1 MRVGLAQVDVLVGD
15 LAGNVARC
23 ERAVRLAAADGADLV
38 VLPELVI
45 PGYPP
50 RDLLLD
56 PSFVAAVTAATVD
69 LAQRL
74 RGLPPTVAGTVA
86 TGGTATPGHPGLL
99 NVAALLADGAV
110 QAKVAKRLL
119 PGYDVFFEPRWFS
132 PGGPSPLLTVAGCRI
147 GLVICEDLWDEG
159 YPLHPP
165 AELVA
170 AGAELL
176 ISIAASPYRPGVLAE
191 RRRHARR
198 AGVPVVAVNLVGGQ
212 DELIFDGRSFVVD
225 GSGRVLAQ
233 LAAFAEEVRVVDL
246 AAAPAA
252 GDELEPEEELF
263 RALTLGI
270 ADFARKNRLERA
282 VLGLSGG
289 VDSALVAALARAAL
303 GPGRVTALAL
313 PSRHTDPRSTT
324 AAEELARTLGIAF
337 EVLPIEPLHAAAE
350 AVLGPR
356 LAAGTAAE
364 NVQARLRALLLMA
377 EVNAHGGM
385 LLNTSNKTELALGY
399 GTLYGDLAGALAPLA
414 DLTKPEVQAVAAWVD
429 RARWPIPAFIRT
441 RPPSAEL
448 SPGQVDPFDYA
459 ELAPRLEALVQANRS
474 DPALL
479 RSEHK
484 RGQLGVALKLS
495 AKAFGSGRMIP
506 VTRR

>member
-1 MRVGLAQVDVLVGD
+1 MRVGLAQVDALVGD

-23 ERAVRLAAADGADLV
+23 ERAVRLAAADHADRG
-38 VLPELVI
+38 VLPERVI
-45 PGYPP
+45 PASPP
-50 RDLLLD
+50 RD
-56 PSFVAAVTAATVD
+56 SVRAAGFGAAGAAATDD
-69 LAQRL
+69 LARRL
-74 RGLPPTVAGTVA
+74 AGLPPTVVGTVA
-86 TGGTATPGHPGLL
+86 TGGAVAPGHPGLL
-99 NVAALLADGAV
+99 NVAALLADGVV
-110 QAKVAKRLL
+110 QARVAKRLL

-132 PGGPSPLLTVAGCRI
+132 PGGPSPPLTVAGRRL

-159 YPLHPP
+159 YAVHPP
-165 AELVA
+165 AELAA

-176 ISIAASPYRPGVLAE
+176 ISIAASPYRAGVLAE
-191 RRRHARR
+191 RRHHARR
-198 AGVPVVAVNLVGGQ
+198 PGVPVVAVNLVGGQ
-212 DELIFDGRSFVVD
+212 DELVFDGRSFVVD
-225 GSGRVLAQ
+225 GSGRLLAQ

-246 AAAPAA
+246 AGAPAA
-252 GDELEPEEELF
+252 VDDLAGEEELF
-263 RALTLGI
+263 RALTLGV

-289 VDSALVAALARAAL
+289 IDSALVAALARAAL
-303 GPGRVTALAL
+303 GPGRVTAVAL
-313 PSRHTDPRSTT
+313 PSRHTDPRSTAS
-324 AAEELARTLGIAF
+324 AAELAATLGVDFKVI
-337 EVLPIEPLHAAAE
+337 PIEPLHAAVE
-350 AVLGPR
+350 AVLGPV
-356 LAAGTAAE
+356 LTTGTTGE
-364 NVQARLRALLLMA
+364 NVQARLRALVLMA

-429 RARWPIPAFIRT
+429 RERWPIPAFIRT

-448 SPGQVDPFDYA
+448 RPGQVDPFDYA
-459 ELAPRLEALVQANRS
+459 EVAPRLEALVQANRS

-484 RGQLGVALKLS
+484 RGQLGVALRVS

-506 VTRR
+506 ITRR